1 MALFS
6 RRPKKPAEQPT
17 PSPESSPAEATT
29 AGVDP
34 VRDAPAASEAA
45 PAGADPAPDAP
56 AASEGAQQAEAERVD
71 QVGAS
76 ATATDSEA
84 DAAAEVSISV
94 SSFGGLGVSPP
105 PGQAL
110 GAEGASQGDEPMPP
124 GPRPRLGTREWMR
137 TAPEQTE
144 TVPGLRD
151 NALLRAA
158 LGRVGDA
165 PQSQALLDVARQLL
179 QGHVFLRV
187 KGDARTLLA
196 EGKGLPLAVANAG
209 ERTFA
214 LVFSSGAAL
223 QASLKADGDTD
234 TSAMGQPVLTVLRHV
249 LGSSH
254 DGIIIDPASA
264 PSRAVL
270 PKELLQRAVDQA
282 DPQLTVKT
290 LLAAERTPEISAK
303 VAEALTRVKLWV
315 AVGTADNGAPGLAEG
330 RDASG
335 ARYLEIYSHPLEVAV
350 MGRGDNAAPITAAQL
365 SRALT
370 SDEGITGVVVD
381 PAGPWIRLTRDD
393 LGPVLAL
400 AG

>member
-6 RRPKKPAEQPT
+6 RRPKKPAEQST
-17 PSPESSPAEATT
+17 PSLESSPAEATT
-29 AGVDP
+29 PGADAAPEPPAVSEAGPAGAAQAESEGVVDAGAS
-34 VRDAPAASEAA
+34 APAA
-45 PAGADPAPDAP
+45 DP
-56 AASEGAQQAEAERVD
+56 R
-71 QVGAS
+71 
-76 ATATDSEA
+76 A
-84 DAAAEVSISV
+84 DAAAGVSISV
-94 SSFGGLGVSPP
+94 SSFGGLGVSPAP
-105 PGQAL
+105 AQAA
-110 GAEGASQGDEPMPP
+110 GAEGAAQGDEPLPP

-165 PQSQALLDVARQLL
+165 PASQALLDVARQLL

-209 ERTFA
+209 DRTFA

-223 QASLKADGDTD
+223 QASLRADGDTD
-234 TSAMGQPVLTVLRHV
+234 TSAMGQPVLIVLRHV

-290 LLAAERTPEISAK
+290 LLAAERTPDISAK
-303 VAEALTRVKLWV
+303 VAEALTRVPLWV
-315 AVGTADNGAPGLAEG
+315 AVGTAENGAPGLAEG

-381 PAGPWIRLTRDD
+381 PAGPWIRLTRDE
-393 LGPVLAL
+393 LGPVLSL
-400 AG
+400 TG

>member
-1 MALFS
+1 
-6 RRPKKPAEQPT
+6 
-17 PSPESSPAEATT
+17 
-29 AGVDP
+29 
-34 VRDAPAASEAA
+34 
-45 PAGADPAPDAP
+45 
-56 AASEGAQQAEAERVD
+56 
-71 QVGAS
+71 
-76 ATATDSEA
+76 
-84 DAAAEVSISV
+84 
-94 SSFGGLGVSPP
+94 
-105 PGQAL
+105 
-110 GAEGASQGDEPMPP
+110 
-124 GPRPRLGTREWMR
+124 MR

-315 AVGTADNGAPGLAEG
+315 AVGTAENGAPGLAEG

>member
-6 RRPKKPAEQPT
+6 RRPKKPAEQST
-17 PSPESSPAEATT
+17 PSPESSPAEETT
-29 AGVDP
+29 AGADP
-34 VRDAPAASEAA
+34 AADAPAVSDAA
-45 PAGADPAPDAP
+45 PAGAAEPQREGVEGADASAP
-56 AASEGAQQAEAERVD
+56 AA
-71 QVGAS
+71 
-76 ATATDSEA
+76 DSNA
-84 DAAAEVSISV
+84 DAAAGVSISV
-94 SSFGGLGVSPP
+94 SSFGGLGVSPAP
-105 PGQAL
+105 TPA
-110 GAEGASQGDEPMPP
+110 ASPEGGPQGDEPMPT
-124 GPRPRLGTREWMR
+124 GPRPRVGTREWMR
-137 TAPEQTE
+137 TAPEPTE

-151 NALLRAA
+151 NVLLRAA

-249 LGSSH
+249 LGSSY

-290 LLAAERTPEISAK
+290 LLSAERTPDIGAK
-303 VAEALTRVKLWV
+303 VAEALTRVPLWV
-315 AVGTADNGAPGLAEG
+315 AVGTAANGAPGLAEG
-330 RDASG
+330 RDGSG
-335 ARYLEIYSHPLEVAV
+335 ARFLEIYSHPLEVAV

-393 LGPVLAL
+393 LGPVLDL